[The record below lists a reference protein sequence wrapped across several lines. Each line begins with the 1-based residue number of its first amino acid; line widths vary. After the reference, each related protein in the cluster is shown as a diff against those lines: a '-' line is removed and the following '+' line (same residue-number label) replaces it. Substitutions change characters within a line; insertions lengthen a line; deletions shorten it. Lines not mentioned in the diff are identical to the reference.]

1 MEQKENNLFK
11 HLNDNQL
18 AAILYNE
25 GPSIIIA
32 GAGVG
37 KTRVLTHKIAY
48 LIAGLKIKSE
58 RILAVTFTNK
68 AAKEMK
74 NRVTQLL
81 NEDSLKVKIF
91 TYHALCAQILR
102 RESHNLNINN
112 NFNILDTLDQ
122 RQILKDIYYRDFNH
136 KAEASELK
144 LLISFISQ
152 WKSHNLTKEEI
163 IHDYYEQKEWVLRA
177 NVYERYQEYQRL
189 NSCLDFDDLLL
200 VVARL
205 FKEFPE
211 IAKKWQNQFDFV
223 LVDEFQD
230 TNDLQYEIL
239 LNLVAKHKN
248 LTVVGDPDQT
258 IYTWRGANI
267 NLILKFTEKF
277 PNAQT
282 FILNQNYRSTTKI
295 LDVANSLIEKNQ
307 QRIAKNLYTT
317 NNLGEDIVVYHAESA
332 NQEANWVASVIKKL
346 ILKENIKLNQIAILY
361 RNNYLSKDLEQA
373 LINHNL
379 SYRIIGG
386 FKFFERKEIKDIL
399 AYLKVIAWNDNLS
412 MVRILN
418 ATPKIGSKTIEH
430 LLSLA
435 NENNLTLSEYLFL
448 FQHNLTKNHKIYLQ
462 PLIDLIAEYKTQL
475 KQLTSLHKLV
485 SDLLTE
491 TNYLIKLQDNFET
504 ERIENIKQLLEQLVE
519 YDSKNEMFQGEEL
532 LINFLQEVS
541 LYTDLDEDNKFEAIN
556 LMTIHSAKGLE
567 FDVVF
572 IVGLSEGILPGLTN
586 ATDNLSEKEKNKLEE
601 ERRLFYVAITRAK
614 RFLFLSSASGFSYVL
629 NKIRMPSRFFK
640 ELDFQYLKIISFKQ
654 HQKNNEE
661 QFYSKNNRFNHLISN
676 QSPKKLNSSSTTKI
690 QNPWKINDLLIHEI
704 FGKGVVR
711 RIIGDKIEVAFHK
724 NHGGIKILN
733 ANHPAIKKII

>member
-1 MEQKENNLFK
+1 MEQKNNLFK

-48 LIAGLKIKSE
+48 LISGLKIKSE
-58 RILAVTFTNK
+58 RILALTFTNK

-74 NRVTQLL
+74 NRVNQLL
-81 NEDSLKVKIF
+81 IDDSLKVRIF

-102 RESHNLNINN
+102 RESYNLNINN
-112 NFNILDTLDQ
+112 NFNIIDTIDQ
-122 RQILKDIYYRDFNH
+122 KQILKDIYQRDFNH
-136 KAEASELK
+136 KPEASELK

-152 WKSHNLTKEEI
+152 WKNHNLTKDEI
-163 IHDYYEQKEWVLRA
+163 IHDYYEQKEWILRA
-177 NVYERYQEYQRL
+177 KVYERYQEYQQL

-267 NLILKFTEKF
+267 NLILKFTKKF

-295 LDVANSLIEKNQ
+295 LNVANSLINKNE
-307 QRIAKNLYTT
+307 QRIAKDLYTT
-317 NNLGEDIVVYHAESA
+317 NNLGDDIIVYHSE
-332 NQEANWVASVIKKL
+332 NGNKEANWVANVIKQL
-346 ILKENIKLNQIAILY
+346 TLKENIKLNKIVVLY

-373 LINHNL
+373 FINHNL

-412 MVRILN
+412 MIRILN
-418 ATPKIGSKTIEH
+418 ATPKIGAKTIEH
-430 LLSLA
+430 LLSFA
-435 NENNLTLSEYLFL
+435 NNNNLTLSEYLFL
-448 FQHNLTKNHKIYLQ
+448 FQHNLPKNHKTYLQ
-462 PLIDLIAEYKTQL
+462 PLINLLTEFKTKV
-475 KQLTSLHKLV
+475 KQLTSLHKFV
-485 SDLLTE
+485 SDLLKASNFLT
-491 TNYLIKLQDNFET
+491 KLKDNFET
-504 ERIENIKQLLEQLVE
+504 ERIENIYQFLEQLID
-519 YDSKNEMFQGEEL
+519 YDNKNEILQNQEL
-532 LINFLQEVS
+532 LVNFLQEVS
-541 LYTDLDEDNKFEAIN
+541 MYTDLDEDNKFEAVN
-556 LMTIHSAKGLE
+556 FMTIHSAKGLE

-572 IVGLSEGILPGLTN
+572 IIGINEGILPGITN
-586 ATDNLSEKEKNKLEE
+586 PTNKLSEKEINKLEE

-629 NKIRMPSRFFK
+629 NKIRLPSRFFQ
-640 ELDFQYLKIISFKQ
+640 ELDLQYLKFISFNQ
-654 HQKNNEE
+654 NNNEE
-661 QFYSKNNRFNHLISN
+661 KFYPKNYQFNQLINKKDTKSKQWNTSA
-676 QSPKKLNSSSTTKI
+676 SVKT

-704 FGKGVVR
+704 FGKGIVTK
-711 RIIGDKIEVAFHK
+711 IIGDKIEVAFHK

-733 ANHPAIKKII
+733 AHHPAIKKIL